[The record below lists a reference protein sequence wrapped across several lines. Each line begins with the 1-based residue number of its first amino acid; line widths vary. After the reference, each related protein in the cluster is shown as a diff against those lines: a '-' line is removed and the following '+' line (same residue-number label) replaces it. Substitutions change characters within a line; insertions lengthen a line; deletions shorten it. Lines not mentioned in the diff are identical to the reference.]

1 MSKLVLVTGAGRRV
15 GAGIARRLAR
25 DGWIVGV
32 HFNGSRDDA
41 ETVARDIRGEGGEA
55 EIFGA
60 NLTDENA
67 IDAMARALATRGDWV
82 GLVNS
87 AASFTPD
94 TIDDFSLDAAQAQVR
109 LNLLAPV
116 YLSRKLREQ
125 IGAQRGFATNIS
137 DQKVL
142 NQNPDFLSYTLAKTG
157 LAHSTSALAM
167 ALAPNIRVNCIAA
180 GLMLVSG
187 DQKNFE
193 AVHNDNLT
201 RKGTRVE
208 DVADAVAFL
217 AKAENITG
225 ALIPVDGG
233 QHLVPSARRYVRLA
247 SRRMLTATKP
257 SPESTDG
264 FFTVTSTQSARCD
277 SDKQCPATLSASVS
291 IKCAGSPRSPRMKRI
306 I

>member
-32 HFNGSRDDA
+32 HFNGSREGA
-41 ETVARDIRGEGGEA
+41 ETVAREIRGEGGEA

-233 QHLVPSARRYVRLA
+233 QHLVPSARDV
-247 SRRMLTATKP
+247 MF
-257 SPESTDG
+257 D
-264 FFTVTSTQSARCD
+264 
-277 SDKQCPATLSASVS
+277 
-291 IKCAGSPRSPRMKRI
+291 
-306 I
+306 

>member
-1 MSKLVLVTGAGRRV
+1 MSGLVLVTGAGRRV

-25 DGWIVGV
+25 DGWVVGV
-32 HFNGSRDDA
+32 HFNGSREGA
-41 ETVARDIRGEGGEA
+41 ATVAHEIRAEGGKA

-60 NLTDENA
+60 NLADQGA
-67 IDAMARALATRGDWV
+67 IDAMANSLATRGDWV
-82 GLVNS
+82 GLINS

-116 YLSRKLREQ
+116 YLARKLREQ
-125 IGAQRGFATNIS
+125 IQTRRGFATNIS

-157 LAHSTSALAM
+157 LAHSTAALAM

-233 QHLVPSARRYVRLA
+233 QHLVPSARDV
-247 SRRMLTATKP
+247 MF
-257 SPESTDG
+257 D
-264 FFTVTSTQSARCD
+264 
-277 SDKQCPATLSASVS
+277 
-291 IKCAGSPRSPRMKRI
+291 
-306 I
+306 

>member
-1 MSKLVLVTGAGRRV
+1 MSGLVLVTGAGRRV

-32 HFNGSRDDA
+32 HFNSSREGA
-41 ETVARDIRGEGGEA
+41 EGVAASIRADGGKA

-60 NLTDENA
+60 DLSDQHA
-67 IDAMARALATRGDWV
+67 IDAMTSALAKRGDWV

-94 TIDDFSLDAAQAQVR
+94 TINDFALDAAEKQLR
-109 LNLLAPV
+109 LNLLAPI
-116 YLSRKLREQ
+116 YLARKLREQ
-125 IGAQRGFATNIS
+125 IGAKRGFVTNIS

-157 LAHSTSALAM
+157 LAHATGALAM

-193 AVHNDNLT
+193 EVHNKNLT
-201 RKGTRVE
+201 RIGTRVE
-208 DVADAVAFL
+208 DVAEAVAYL
-217 AKAENITG
+217 ARAENVTG

-233 QHLVPSARRYVRLA
+233 QYLVASARDV
-247 SRRMLTATKP
+247 MF
-257 SPESTDG
+257 D
-264 FFTVTSTQSARCD
+264 
-277 SDKQCPATLSASVS
+277 
-291 IKCAGSPRSPRMKRI
+291 
-306 I
+306 

>member
-1 MSKLVLVTGAGRRV
+1 MSGFVLVTGAGRRV
-15 GAGIARRLAR
+15 GAGIAQRLAR
-25 DGWIVGV
+25 DGWTIGV
-32 HFNGSRDDA
+32 HYNSSREDA
-41 ETVARDIRGEGGEA
+41 EGVAAAIRVDGGAA
-55 EIFGA
+55 ELFGA
-60 NLTDENA
+60 DLTDQRA
-67 IDAMARALATRGDWV
+67 IDVMTSEIAKRGDWV

-94 TIDDFSLDAAQAQVR
+94 TIDDFSMDMSQKQIR

-116 YLSRKLREQ
+116 YLARKLREQ
-125 IGAQRGFATNIS
+125 IGSRRGFVTNIA

-157 LAHSTSALAM
+157 LAHGTGPLAM

-187 DQKNFE
+187 DQSAENFKR
-193 AVHNDNLT
+193 VHNQNLT
-201 RKGTRVE
+201 GIGTRVE

-233 QHLVPSARRYVRLA
+233 QHLVPSARDV
-247 SRRMLTATKP
+247 MF
-257 SPESTDG
+257 D
-264 FFTVTSTQSARCD
+264 
-277 SDKQCPATLSASVS
+277 
-291 IKCAGSPRSPRMKRI
+291 
-306 I
+306 

>member
-1 MSKLVLVTGAGRRV
+1 MSGLVLVTGAGRRV

-32 HFNGSRDDA
+32 HFNGSRDGA
-41 ETVARDIRGEGGEA
+41 ETVAREIQADGGRA
-55 EIFGA
+55 EIFSA
-60 NLTDENA
+60 NLTDQGA
-67 IDAMARALATRGDWV
+67 IDAMASALARRGDWV

-94 TIDDFSLDAAQAQVR
+94 TIDDFSLDAAQTQVR

-116 YLSRKLREQ
+116 YLARKLREQ
-125 IGAQRGFATNIS
+125 IGAHSGFVTNIS

-157 LAHSTSALAM
+157 LAHATSALAM
-167 ALAPNIRVNCIAA
+167 AMAPHIRVNCIAA

-187 DQKNFE
+187 DQTNFE
-193 AVHNDNLT
+193 DVHNDNLT

-225 ALIPVDGG
+225 ALLPVDGG
-233 QHLVPSARRYVRLA
+233 QHLVPKARDV
-247 SRRMLTATKP
+247 MF
-257 SPESTDG
+257 D
-264 FFTVTSTQSARCD
+264 
-277 SDKQCPATLSASVS
+277 
-291 IKCAGSPRSPRMKRI
+291 
-306 I
+306 